1 MVNADA
7 APMVPRNSRRFMG
20 TSLAAGI
27 LAESDTIQTM
37 RFLAVALVLLTPA
50 CAGHE
55 PVKPEPP
62 AKPSAVL
69 IVTIDPLR
77 ADRLTMYGGLVAT
90 PNIDRLAL
98 EGAWAPQADVHVPL
112 TRPSHASLFTGR
124 YPAEHG
130 VRDNVSAPLAAD
142 VPLLAEAFQRAGWR
156 TAAFLAS
163 TVLDRQSGLARG
175 FDVYSD
181 RFENGADRRTG
192 DRVVAE
198 AAAWLKGKPRFF
210 AWVHLY
216 DPHAPYTPPEPYA
229 SRYAGRPYDGTVAWS
244 DELVGRLL
252 ASLRDAGTLDGT
264 LVVVTSD
271 HGEALGD

>member
-1 MVNADA
+1 TDGAEKLA
-7 APMVPRNSRRFMG
+7 AIHGYLPCGGESRRIRYR
-20 TSLAAGI
+20 SDAGGFPGGGGP
-27 LAESDTIQTM
+27 AGGRAGRPRAGESGGARDTP
-37 RFLAVALVLLTPA
+37 RGGRSCHAPA
-50 CAGHE
+50 CRRARGRLAGG
-55 PVKPEPP
+55 
-62 AKPSAVL
+62 AR
-69 IVTIDPLR
+69 R
-77 ADRLTMYGGLVAT
+77 AAT
-90 PNIDRLAL
+90 PTIDRLAL

-181 RFENGADRRTG
+181 RFEDGADRRTG
-192 DRVVAE
+192 DRGGAE

-271 HGEALGD
+271 H